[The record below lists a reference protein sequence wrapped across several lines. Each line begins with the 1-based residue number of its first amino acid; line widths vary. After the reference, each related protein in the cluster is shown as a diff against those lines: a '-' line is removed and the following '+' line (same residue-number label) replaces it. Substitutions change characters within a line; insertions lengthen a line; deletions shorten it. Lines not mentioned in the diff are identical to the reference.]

1 MKVNTMNSKNQV
13 DRAVKTLVDG
23 IKDAVDNNVIAA
35 VRAKQIDVKQEHLPS
50 LLALIKASIEEGH
63 LKGSRVFTKTVFD
76 AIAAGIAPPLETKK
90 KKG

>member
-35 VRAKQIDVKQEHLPS
+35 VRSKQIDVKQEHLPS

-63 LKGSRVFTKTVFD
+63 LKGSRVFTKTVSD
-76 AIAAGIAPPLETKK
+76 AIASSVAPPLETKK